1 MTFTLSEQHIF
12 TLFLLTFTLTLLDV
26 YFYYSSDNYT
36 FDDIYTFITEN
47 LHFISEDIYIYTYT
61 LCTFADLVKQNGVQP
76 DRQELCKEVEK
87 RFTPYIGQE
96 FGGVDDAVTF
106 YKIYAIACGFDVRR
120 YTTKKWRGGEIKS
133 KLVVCNREGF
143 AHKKP
148 RKDQDGGLD
157 GKNSQRIFRVTRVGC
172 KARIRLYMKNGVLV
186 IDRFHEG
193 HNHELISLQDRQFQK
208 LSRNITDYHKMI
220 IVSNSRLKIGATKT
234 YRICKEQVNGY
245 ENIGA
250 SLNDFK
256 NFHRDVKCFIHERDG
271 QLFVD
276 HFKEMTETRIGFYF
290 DYDLDDDGG
299 PT

>member
-1 MTFTLSEQHIF
+1 MGFNPT
-12 TLFLLTFTLTLLDV
+12 V
-26 YFYYSSDNYT
+26 
-36 FDDIYTFITEN
+36 
-47 LHFISEDIYIYTYT
+47 
-61 LCTFADLVKQNGVQP
+61 
-76 DRQELCKEVEK
+76 QELCKEVEK

-157 GKNSQRIFRVTRVGC
+157 GENSKRIFRVTRVGC

-193 HNHELISLQDRQFQK
+193 HNHELISLR
-208 LSRNITDYHKMI
+208 TM
-220 IVSNSRLKIGATKT
+220 V
-234 YRICKEQVNGY
+234 
-245 ENIGA
+245 
-250 SLNDFK
+250 
-256 NFHRDVKCFIHERDG
+256 
-271 QLFVD
+271 
-276 HFKEMTETRIGFYF
+276 
-290 DYDLDDDGG
+290 
-299 PT
+299 P